1 MSHVE
6 CGGVCTKGR
15 KRLLSCFPVPGLLE
29 RARTLLTQR
38 TPCTVLTGAGVSA
51 ESGVPTFRG
60 VGGLWRNFR
69 PEDLATPAAFV
80 RDPKLVWEWYDW
92 RRQQIAAV
100 RPNLAH
106 HALASFAARAPG
118 FKLVTQNVDG
128 LHDVAGS
135 EDPVKVHGDIWDLRC
150 TRCAFAA
157 RDTRASLPELPPRCG
172 CGAPLRPGVVWFGET
187 LPAEAWARAE
197 KAALSCGVFLVV
209 GTSALVYPVAGLID
223 LAMAAGASVVEVNL
237 DETPY
242 SAVAD
247 VSLRGQAGD
256 LVPRL
261 LAP

>member
-92 RRQQIAAV
+92 RRQQIRAV
-100 RPNLAH
+100 RPNPAH

-118 FKLVTQNVDG
+118 FTLVTQNVDG
-128 LHDVAGS
+128 LHDAAGS
-135 EDPVKVHGDIWDLRC
+135 AHPVKVHGDIWDLRC

-157 RDTRASLPELPPRCG
+157 RDTRVPLPELPPRCG
-172 CGAPLRPGVVWFGET
+172 CGAPLRPGVVWFGEA
-187 LPAEAWARAE
+187 LPAEAWAHAE
-197 KAALSCGVFLVV
+197 KAAVSCGVFLVV

-223 LAMAAGASVVEVNL
+223 LARAAGASVVEVNL

-247 VSLRGQAGD
+247 VSLRGKAGD